1 MRRTALAAAAA
12 ATVAFAS
19 AVPAEAQNYK
29 SAVGVYGGGVWYSDL
44 NRGSSQL
51 DGFGDLPATLRLPA
65 RGIGGAQLERYFGN
79 SRQIG
84 LRLNGAFSESPLR
97 RRAVVNPFTGLVIP
111 EEDIGPMNVWFGD
124 LDLMVRFLPRRA
136 DRTFVPFASIGGGV
150 VHYNLGGDLG
160 TVQVNVT

>member
-97 RRAVVNPFTGLVIP
+97 RRAAVSACARWGGASGPHQAGLTCAL
-111 EEDIGPMNVWFGD
+111 GP
-124 LDLMVRFLPRRA
+124 LDAATCTQYAR
-136 DRTFVPFASIGGGV
+136 V
-150 VHYNLGGDLG
+150 VHITAYGRKSSRFMTKTCPRFAMPGL
-160 TVQVNVT
+160 